1 MSKTDHQK
9 QENTRPDSV
18 QIVWEERLKAD
29 LRIAV
34 KARQNSTI
42 RAIRSMLAAIDNAGA
57 VELDESLTPTVG
69 TSGDVPRRILSEEQV
84 QEILHREAENRRS
97 AIATYERLRRQ
108 EEADRLRAELAVFG
122 RYLDDLHLDN
132 LHLDNLHLDDLA
144 SD

>member
-42 RAIRSMLAAIDNAGA
+42 IAIRSMLAAIDNAGA

-122 RYLDDLHLDN
+122 RYLGDLNLDN

>member
-42 RAIRSMLAAIDNAGA
+42 IAIRSMLAAIDNAGA

-69 TSGDVPRRILSEEQV
+69 TSVDVPRRILSEEQV

-122 RYLDDLHLDN
+122 RYLDA

>member
-69 TSGDVPRRILSEEQV
+69 TSVDVPRRILSEEQV

-122 RYLDDLHLDN
+122 RYLDA

>member
-42 RAIRSMLAAIDNAGA
+42 SAIRSMLAAIDNAGA

-122 RYLDDLHLDN
+122 RYLDA

>member
-122 RYLDDLHLDN
+122 RYLDA

>member
-29 LRIAV
+29 LRIAM

-42 RAIRSMLAAIDNAGA
+42 SAIRSMLAAIDNAGA

>member
-29 LRIAV
+29 LRIAM

-42 RAIRSMLAAIDNAGA
+42 SAIRSMLAAIDNAGA

-122 RYLDDLHLDN
+122 RYLDA

>member
-42 RAIRSMLAAIDNAGA
+42 SAIRSMLAAIDNAGA

-132 LHLDNLHLDDLA
+132 LHLDDLA

>member
-132 LHLDNLHLDDLA
+132 LHLDDLA